1 MPRKN
6 IGGKEGGTKSFSGL
20 EQLFGSKSRFNL
32 LKLFFR
38 NPDKEFFVR
47 EMARLGNTQLNAIRR
62 EVQNLEELGII
73 QKAETSDS
81 KKIFYRLNQKFI
93 LFSEVSALI
102 KKAELLA
109 EKKLVDRIKE
119 LGDIKLCILTGALLG
134 TEAPTDLLL
143 VGKINREAL
152 AKLISKFEK
161 EINKSVTYTVLSID
175 EYKHRKSLTDKFL
188 FSIIESKK
196 IIAIDE
202 LEEFANDREVSTLF

>member
-1 MPRKN
+1 M
-6 IGGKEGGTKSFSGL
+6 
-20 EQLFGSKSRFNL
+20 
-32 LKLFFR
+32 KLFF
-38 NPDKEFFVR
+38 NSPEKEFFVR

-73 QKAETSDS
+73 EKAETSDS
-81 KKIFYRLNQKFI
+81 KKIFYRLNQNFI
-93 LFSEVSALI
+93 LFNEVSSLI

-109 EKKLVDRIKE
+109 EKKLVDCLKE

-143 VGKINREAL
+143 VGKINRDAL

-161 EINKSVTYTVLSID
+161 EINKSIAYTVLSIE

-202 LEEFANDREVSTLF
+202 LEEFVNDREVSTLF